1 MWVTRNPISFWWS
14 NSSIFIQK
22 VWVCYNILWSS
33 LNCLSMTVHWCV
45 TQGMSWV
52 ALLGE
57 CPMIRLKSVVQ
68 RCSMT
73 IWIILIWWCMLNKYK
88 RLDFSESL
96 RMLRGKSLI
105 KVVPI
110 TVVLILNTRQDSA
123 RGSPIKFLLCSLR
136 LMMIGFLTLS
146 SKREEFEIHQAR
158 ILLVESMVKSMWV
171 NV

>member
-1 MWVTRNPISFWWS
+1 
-14 NSSIFIQK
+14 
-22 VWVCYNILWSS
+22 
-33 LNCLSMTVHWCV
+33 
-45 TQGMSWV
+45 
-52 ALLGE
+52 
-57 CPMIRLKSVVQ
+57 
-68 RCSMT
+68 
-73 IWIILIWWCMLNKYK
+73 MLNKYK